1 VFGGLGSCATP
12 VYRYEAQRKGF
23 SYWQVTP
30 RGRNVAVMKI
40 PELRDAAKQIWETS
54 LDAACPDV
62 CIPRSVELTRGG
74 FRVGDKEYEVSGRL
88 IVIGAGKAGAGMA
101 RVVEEIFGDRISAGL
116 VITKYGHLLPTET
129 IQVFEAGH
137 PVPDQAGELAVHGMR
152 EILHDLS
159 PEDLV
164 LCLISGGGS
173 ALLPAPVPGIT
184 LEQKQDLTS
193 NLLRAGATIRELNAV
208 RKHLS
213 AIKGGQLMEWTAPAQ
228 VVSLIMSDVIGDP
241 LDFIAS
247 GPTAPD
253 TTTFADALGIVQKYG
268 LDAPGAVLERLDSGA
283 RGEIPETPKRGDPMF
298 GRVNNHIVA
307 NNQLLVEAAASKARE
322 LGFNTLV
329 LSSQIEGEAR
339 DVGRFFASIARE
351 IGLTGNPVG
360 APACVLAA
368 GETTVTVRGQGLGG
382 RNQEM
387 ALAWAIKMQAWR
399 HPTCFASVATDGTDG
414 PTDAAGGLVDP
425 FTCSRSVEM
434 NYEPTKFLRSND
446 SYTFLKAVRD
456 LIITGPTQTNLMD
469 IQILLAG

>member
-1 VFGGLGSCATP
+1 
-12 VYRYEAQRKGF
+12 
-23 SYWQVTP
+23 
-30 RGRNVAVMKI
+30 MKI
-40 PELRDAAKQIWETS
+40 PELRDAAKQIWEAS
-54 LDAACPDV
+54 LDAARPEV
-62 CIPRSVELTRGG
+62 CIPRAIELTHGG
-74 FRVGDKEYEVSGRL
+74 FRVGDKEYTVSGRL

-101 RVVEEIFGDRISAGL
+101 QVVERIFGGRISVGL
-116 VITKYGHLLPTET
+116 VITKYGHQVPTEN
-129 IQVFEAGH
+129 IHVFEAGH
-137 PVPDQAGELAVHGMR
+137 PVPDKTGELAVDGMR

-159 PEDLV
+159 PEDVV

-173 ALLPAPVPGIT
+173 ALLPAPAPGIT
-184 LEQKQDLTS
+184 LEQKQHVTTE
-193 NLLRAGATIRELNAV
+193 LLRAGATILELNAV

-253 TTTFADALGIVQKYG
+253 TTTFADALGIVEKYG
-268 LDAPGAVLERLDSGA
+268 LDVPDAVAGRLDRGA

-298 GRVNNHIVA
+298 ERVNNHIVA
-307 NNQLLVEAAASKARE
+307 NNQLLVDAARAKARD
-322 LGFNTLV
+322 LGFTTLV

-351 IGLTGNPVG
+351 IGTTGNPVG
-360 APACVLAA
+360 PPACILAA
-368 GETTVTVRGQGLGG
+368 GETTVTVRGEGRGG

-387 ALAWAIKMQAWR
+387 ALAWAIKMQSWK

-425 FTCSRSVEM
+425 STCSRSVEM
-434 NYEPTKFLRSND
+434 NYEPAKFLRSND
-446 SYTFLKAVRD
+446 SYTFLKAVGD
-456 LIITGPTQTNLMD
+456 LITTGPTQTNLMD
-469 IQILLAG
+469 LQILLAG